1 MQGQSSEGEHHST
14 TRKQIEEEVLTTKC
28 PRCSQAPPRS
38 NPSHPERRRQPEIG
52 IEAERDAS
60 PYSSTAVCWCAQA
73 YHDFQGCTA
82 LACSR
87 CSCQFCGWC
96 LHDCGDSAH
105 DCHEHVR
112 ACPERPGNAD
122 IFYPR
127 PWSIFEQHWLTKK
140 ARKVR
145 EALRK
150 RSEVLAIRCFHV
162 WALAPGKIMLTACVQ
177 TTEDCEDTDDVLREL
192 QTVCS
197 YKFGIHHATFQVTRD
212 KSLM

>member
-1 MQGQSSEGEHHST
+1 MAQGRSFAPQATVQGQSSEGEHHST

-112 ACPERPGNAD
+112 ACPERPRNAD

-150 RSEVLAIRCFHV
+150 LSAQER
-162 WALAPGKIMLTACVQ
+162 
-177 TTEDCEDTDDVLREL
+177 REL
-192 QTVCS
+192 QHDMRAQLA
-197 YKFGIHHATFQVTRD
+197 GLGDLGLPPDDGDRPA
-212 KSLM
+212 MAAPE